1 MLRDQ
6 LRWELVVQLGQ
17 VHPTAT
23 LLCGAMHDEAIER
36 ATVRLREA
44 AEGRTSASDVEAV
57 LERARVQIEAL
68 AQTADELQGALPD
81 AVGNAVREGVRSEA
95 LPVARQIA
103 EVRGLSSQLV
113 RRLERIEGAIT
124 AERNERVDDLALLVD
139 LVVTGWRSIDER
151 LAHVEEMLGFDERTG
166 AYDRTASA
174 DRPGFDER
182 AGSDEP
188 RAPELPVAQTDAG
201 AGRAAA

>member
-1 MLRDQ
+1 VNQ
-6 LRWELVVQLGQ
+6 
-17 VHPTAT
+17 
-23 LLCGAMHDEAIER
+23 EAIER
-36 ATVRLREA
+36 ATNRLRAA

-95 LPVARQIA
+95 LPVARQVA
-103 EVRGLSSQLV
+103 EVRGLSNQLI
-113 RRLERIEGAIT
+113 RRLERIEGALT

-139 LVVTGWRSIDER
+139 LVVTGWRAIDER
-151 LAHVEEMLGFDERTG
+151 LDRLDELLGFDERPEAADSPAGTSVS
-166 AYDRTASA
+166 DSA
-174 DRPGFDER
+174 VGQGD
-182 AGSDEP
+182 A
-188 RAPELPVAQTDAG
+188 AG